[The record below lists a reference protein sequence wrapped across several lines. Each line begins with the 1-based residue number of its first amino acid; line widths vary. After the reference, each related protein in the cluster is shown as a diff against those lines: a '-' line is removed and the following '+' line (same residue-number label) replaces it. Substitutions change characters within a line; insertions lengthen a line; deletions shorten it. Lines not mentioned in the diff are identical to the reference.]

1 MTNIEQNPRL
11 LDQLKRHE
19 GLSLEAY
26 YCPAGR
32 LTIGYG
38 HNLEAWP
45 VHGLGEGSRIDKAR
59 ATALLIDDV
68 VRVADELDRR
78 IPWWRELSEERQAV
92 LVNMGFNLGVAGLMG
107 FSKMLASCE
116 HGDFGRAAQEMG
128 SSRWAKQVGNRALE
142 LMDQMWTGVW
152 HG

>member
-1 MTNIEQNPRL
+1 MSIEQDPRFL
-11 LDQLKRHE
+11 EQLQRHE

-45 VHGLGEGSRIDKAR
+45 VHGLGEGSSITKAR

-68 VRVADELDRR
+68 VRVADELDRL
-78 IPWWRELSEERQAV
+78 IPWWRELREPRQAV
-92 LVNMGFNLGVAGLMG
+92 ILNMGFNLGVRGLMG
-107 FSKMLASCE
+107 FSKMLAACE
-116 HGDFGRAAQEMG
+116 RGSFVRAAEEMG
-128 SSRWAKQVGNRALE
+128 RSRWAKQVGKRSLE
-142 LMDQMWTGVW
+142 LINQMLDGVW
-152 HG
+152 Q

>member
-1 MTNIEQNPRL
+1 MSIEQDSRFL
-11 LDQLKRHE
+11 EQLQRHE

-45 VHGLGEGSRIDKAR
+45 VHGLGEGGSITKAR

-68 VRVADELDRR
+68 VRVADELDRL
-78 IPWWRELSEERQAV
+78 IPWWRELREPRQAV
-92 LVNMGFNLGVAGLMG
+92 ILNMGFNLGVRGLMG
-107 FSKMLASCE
+107 FSKMLAACE
-116 HGDFGRAAQEMG
+116 RGSFVRATKEMG
-128 SSRWAKQVGNRALE
+128 DSRWAKQVGKRALE
-142 LMDQMWTGVW
+142 LMDQMLNGVW
-152 HG
+152 V